1 MNIGKGPLWPPP
13 GLEYDSEMQDFYKSE
28 VVLLNTMDVDLCEEL
43 GLQPTVFYRWQ
54 KEFLENGAAV
64 FQSKN
69 RSDHPD
75 EQKRI
80 EFLEKKIQTT
90 RLSLFRER
98 RGG

>member
-1 MNIGKGPLWPPP
+1 MRKGRKHYTGEEKVTILRR
-13 GLEYDSEMQDFYKSE
+13 Q
-28 VVLLNTMDVDLCEEL
+28 LLDKVPVSDLCEEL

-54 KEFLENGAAV
+54 KQFFENGAAV

-69 RSDHPD
+69 RSNHPD